1 MNRLELE
8 HVLRASA
15 DITREHSF
23 VVIGSQAVLLAFPD
37 APEELLVSRELDLYP
52 AMAPEKAELIE
63 GAIGALSAFDET
75 FGYYADGVG
84 PETAVMPPD
93 WMDHAKLHYIGEL
106 TVICPEVHDL
116 ALSKAVA
123 AREKDADFVRGLL
136 RHRMVEPSRLLAR
149 ALQLE
154 PSRCEPGRVHTW
166 LQRRIEEAS
175 AAS

>member
-1 MNRLELE
+1 MNRTELE

-15 DITREHSF
+15 DITKEHSF
-23 VVIGSQAVLLAFPD
+23 VVIGSQSVLLPFPE
-37 APEELLVSRELDLYP
+37 APEELRVSRELDLYP

-63 GAIGALSAFDET
+63 GAIGALSQFDET

-93 WMDHAKLHYIGEL
+93 WMDHTRLHYIGKL
-106 TVICPEVHDL
+106 TVVCPDIHDI

-136 RHRMVEPSRLLAR
+136 RHGMVEVARLRERAKQLPADRCDLAR
-149 ALQLE
+149 VRAWLE
-154 PSRCEPGRVHTW
+154 
-166 LQRRIEEAS
+166 RRIAETTP
-175 AAS
+175 